1 MSQKLNEGD
10 TLSVCD
16 QCGRGNVIYDG
27 KSSGICNSCGIVFDV
42 SFDDEEVPPPPP
54 PPPPPLPPKQIQ
66 SIKKVTNIGSQSIN
80 KIQTIKQPMT
90 DNADSVKQITSN
102 ATKPVSEN
110 GANLNEKTAIGKQ
123 NGIPDHMMSSRPWRW
138 AFLFMKTG
146 NPYRQDSKNYG
157 IFDIIQNS
165 DGLTVSEIVVIAEKK
180 YGEKL
185 SYLLTVYEVL
195 SQCLTAGLLVMDQN
209 TRKITVCIKDP
220 TPTIIQ

>member
-1 MSQKLNEGD
+1 MSQKRNEGD
-10 TLSVCD
+10 ILSVCD
-16 QCGRGNVIYDG
+16 QCGKGSVIYDG
-27 KSSGICNSCGIVFDV
+27 KSSGVCNSCGTVFDV
-42 SFDDEEVPPPPP
+42 SFDDEEIAPPPPP
-54 PPPPPLPPKQIQ
+54 PPPQKLIQ
-66 SIKKVTNIGSQSIN
+66 PVRKITNIGSSPIN
-80 KIQTIKQPMT
+80 KIQTIKQPT
-90 DNADSVKQITSN
+90 IVDVDSVKQIASN
-102 ATKPVSEN
+102 TTKPMSEN
-110 GANLNEKTAIGKQ
+110 DANLNEKTAIGKQ

-165 DGLTVSEIVVIAEKK
+165 EGLIVSEIVVIAEKK

-185 SYLLTVYEVL
+185 SYLLAVYEVV

-220 TPTIIQ
+220 TPAIIQ